1 MGNRLSKI
9 VVVFLITVA
18 ALLANGCGGAP
29 TTSTGPINPSDIP
42 GPPSPQ
48 ELEAGDFLFP
58 ELPRIT
64 AQRLKYMLDAG
75 EPVVVVDTRLPMF
88 YNGGHIPESINIP
101 IVSDEDLENPED
113 LYTLP
118 KDKTIVFYCD

>member
-1 MGNRLSKI
+1 MANKLNKI
-9 VVVFLITVA
+9 IVA
-18 ALLANGCGGAP
+18 ALIGTSVLLASGCGGAP
-29 TTSTGPINPSDIP
+29 ATSTGPVNPSDIP

-64 AQRLKYMLDAG
+64 AQRLKYMLDTG
-75 EPVVVVDTRLPMF
+75 EPVLVVDTRLPMF

-101 IVSDEDLENPED
+101 IVSDEDLENPEGF
-113 LYTLP
+113 YTLP